1 MKKKARE
8 YKKDLRME
16 MRARDEKKK
25 KKRIH
30 NK

>member
-1 MKKKARE
+1 MQEE
-8 YKKDLRME
+8 YKEDLRMK

-25 KKRIH
+25 KKRIN